1 MFLLALY
8 AKLDLLPWMDL
19 PRALPLTTFLALAI
33 FIALLAK
40 YARQMES
47 WQTFLPMVLWATFAL
62 ALLPKMFLNVHL
74 YHVGFYMAM
83 PATLV
88 LLICLTYWIPK
99 LLKKRWGCGVAFRSL
114 ALAILVAASV
124 YHLTRSHKI
133 YKLKNFAVGKGGD
146 MILTY
151 GPKVRISGRVTAL
164 ALEWIEEKTPREATF
179 VGLPEG
185 IMLNYLSRRAITL
198 PYVNFM
204 MPEIITFGEKRIVD
218 DFKARP
224 PDYVML
230 VDNDPSEF
238 GVGQFGDD
246 PRYGKKIMDWVNQYY
261 EPVALDWQRTATG
274 PQLRHQDP
282 QTQSER
288 NTQVSPF
295 PAIPLSRTL
304 RVSFR
309 GAVCAM
315 LLLYKD
321 TLMPLLLKLHNYA
334 SLIRLTHTVFALP
347 FALASVALAWP
358 SHPVTLRSFLWILVA
373 MVSARSAAMAFN
385 RLADRKFD
393 ALNPRTQQWELP
405 RGTIK
410 VWEAVLLTVMSSV
423 VFVYAAYQLNFVCFV
438 LSPVALAVVFFYS
451 LTKRFTW
458 ASHLFLGLALS
469 LAPMGAWLAV
479 SGAPGDLWELATPFF
494 LGLAVLFWLA
504 GFDVIYSL
512 QDHEFDQQ
520 HGLFSMPVRFG
531 VAGALRLSAFF
542 HLLTVFFLAAVG
554 LSARLGII
562 YWLGCVATA
571 LILFWEHR
579 IVKPDD
585 LSRINKAFFDL
596 NAYVS
601 IGYFLTT
608 LADLVF

>member
-1 MFLLALY
+1 M
-8 AKLDLLPWMDL
+8 
-19 PRALPLTTFLALAI
+19 
-33 FIALLAK
+33 
-40 YARQMES
+40 
-47 WQTFLPMVLWATFAL
+47 
-62 ALLPKMFLNVHL
+62 
-74 YHVGFYMAM
+74 
-83 PATLV
+83 
-88 LLICLTYWIPK
+88 
-99 LLKKRWGCGVAFRSL
+99 
-114 ALAILVAASV
+114 
-124 YHLTRSHKI
+124 
-133 YKLKNFAVGKGGD
+133 
-146 MILTY
+146 
-151 GPKVRISGRVTAL
+151 
-164 ALEWIEEKTPREATF
+164 
-179 VGLPEG
+179 
-185 IMLNYLSRRAITL
+185 
-198 PYVNFM
+198 
-204 MPEIITFGEKRIVD
+204 
-218 DFKARP
+218 
-224 PDYVML
+224 
-230 VDNDPSEF
+230 
-238 GVGQFGDD
+238 
-246 PRYGKKIMDWVNQYY
+246 
-261 EPVALDWQRTATG
+261 
-274 PQLRHQDP
+274 
-282 QTQSER
+282 
-288 NTQVSPF
+288 
-295 PAIPLSRTL
+295 
-304 RVSFR
+304 
-309 GAVCAM
+309 
-315 LLLYKD
+315 
-321 TLMPLLLKLHNYA
+321 LLKLHNYA

-393 ALNPRTQQWELP
+393 AINPRTQQWELP

-410 VWEAVLLTVMSSV
+410 VWEAAMLTVLSSV

-469 LAPMGAWLAV
+469 LAPMGAWLAI
-479 SGAPGDLWELATPFF
+479 SGAPADLWELATPFF

-562 YWLGCVATA
+562 YWIGWVAIS

-608 LADLVF
+608 LADLVL